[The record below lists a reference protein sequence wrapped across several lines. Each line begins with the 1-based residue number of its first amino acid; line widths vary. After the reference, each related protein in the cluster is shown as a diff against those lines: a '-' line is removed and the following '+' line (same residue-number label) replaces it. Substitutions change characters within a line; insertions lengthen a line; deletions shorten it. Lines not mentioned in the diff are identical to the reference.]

1 MNLQERIT
9 VLARLGEHLQQ
20 DDEYLQAVIHRT
32 EHTNA
37 WFTKENQERAIQAI
51 VHEFLQKEKLET
63 WAGKYN
69 IQELGPAKSV
79 GLVMAGNIPLVGF
92 HDVVCTFVAGHKS
105 IIKLSDKDQYLLP
118 YLLKVMGK
126 INPASAAYFEI
137 VERLKEYEAVIAT
150 GSNNT
155 ARYFRAYFEKYPH
168 VIRKNR
174 NSVAVL
180 DGQESDEE
188 LRSLGIDVFRYFGL
202 GCRNVSKLYL
212 PEGYDFNRLM
222 ERLHEFREIILH
234 SKYKN
239 NFDYNFAL
247 VTMNRTPFLNN
258 GCIVLAEDPAIAS
271 RIAVLNYEYYTDK
284 DTLLNELQAQ
294 SEQIQCVVTG
304 GRIFDSPAVPFG
316 KAQEPQLDD
325 YADGVDVMEFL
336 TKI

>member
-9 VLARLGEHLQQ
+9 ALAQLGERLQQ
-20 DDEYLQAVIHRT
+20 QDEYLQAVMHRT
-32 EHTNA
+32 EYNNP

-51 VHEFLQKEKLET
+51 TQEFLSKPKLEA
-63 WAGKYN
+63 WARQY
-69 IQELGPAKSV
+69 EVDVTGPRQKV

-105 IIKLSDKDQYLLP
+105 IIKLSEKDQYLLP
-118 YLLKVMGK
+118 HLLMLMEK

-137 VERLKEYEAVIAT
+137 VERLNGFDAVIAT

-155 ARYFRAYFEKYPH
+155 ARYFEAYFGKQPH
-168 VIRKNR
+168 IIRKNR

-180 DGQESDEE
+180 DGQESDDE
-188 LRSLGIDVFRYFGL
+188 LLALGKDVFRFFGL

-212 PEGYDFNRLM
+212 PAGYDFNRLM

-234 SKYKN
+234 GKYKN

-247 VTMNRTPFLNN
+247 VTMNRTPFVNN

-271 RIAVLNYEYYTDK
+271 RIAVLNYEYYENK
-284 DTLLNELQAQ
+284 DILLNELQTRA
-294 SEQIQCVVTG
+294 EEIQCVVTG
-304 GRIFDSPAVPFG
+304 GRIFDTPTVPFG
-316 KAQEPQLDD
+316 HTQEPRLDD
-325 YADGVDVMEFL
+325 YADGVDVMSFL
-336 TKI
+336 AKI